1 MSTLTK
7 QLEWR
12 YATKR
17 MNGKTVPQEK
27 IDNILEAIRLT
38 PSSYGL
44 TPYSVLVIKDIE
56 LRKKIQPAAYMQPQ
70 IVEGSHLLVF
80 AAWDNV
86 TEKNVDDYMALVSA
100 TRGVPVSA
108 LADFKKYIMGTVNSL
123 DQAGRANWAA
133 RQAYIALGTGLV
145 AAASEEV
152 DSTPM
157 EGFDPAKLD
166 EILGLKAKGLKSVVM
181 LALGYRDTA
190 NDASAGYKKVRR
202 SAKDLFIQ
210 L

>member
-123 DQAGRANWAA
+123 DQAGRAHWAA

>member
-17 MNGKTVPQEK
+17 MNGKTIPEEK
-27 IDNILEAIRLT
+27 INNILEAIRLT

-44 TPYSVLVIKDIE
+44 TPYKVLVITDTE
-56 LRKKIQPAAYMQPQ
+56 LRKKIQPTAWGQPQ
-70 IVEGSHLLVF
+70 IVESSHLLVF
-80 AAWDNV
+80 AVQDDI
-86 TEKNVDDYMALVSA
+86 TEKNIDDYMNLVSA
-100 TRGVPVSA
+100 TRGMPVSA

-123 DQAGRANWAA
+123 DQAGRVNWAA
-133 RQAYIALGTGLV
+133 RQAYIALGSGI
-145 AAASEEV
+145 AAASLEEV

-157 EGFDPAKLD
+157 EGFEPAKLD
-166 EILGLKAKGLKSVVM
+166 EVLGLKAKGLKSVVM

-190 NDASAGYKKVRR
+190 NDPSAGYKKVRR
-202 SAKDLFIQ
+202 SSKDLFIQ
-210 L
+210 M